1 VAAFIVCWKTAPW
14 GQPESWAPVIVLLS
28 AIPLACLQF
37 LGIHIFRNY
46 KRIQGELNEDLERAE
61 ISRLFSRT
69 TELHNE
75 MRHARGASILRRD
88 RTALTATDSP
98 HIFEAPRKSNLTQK
112 LEQYVSQRYVA
123 GEDLRLDEVDK
134 HLHEIALDQVQPLH
148 RDHEL
153 AFLIGLAGTVLG
165 LVVQISLMQSS
176 VLDKTFLTGVVVK
189 ACATLMGILVA
200 LYARSLRQRLLEDYD
215 ELVATLIQFTS
226 FYIAPW
232 FVEINSERAA
242 VSEVLRRT
250 IDEFKHTVDRVKT
263 DLSDALATAVET
275 ASNAL
280 GKRLKETF
288 ATELAESIR
297 EQITKPF
304 HAEIERLRTAISQ
317 SGDSITDGVRGLKD
331 GAREFKDEY
340 STLARASTSMGTQ
353 LRDSGNVLKSLTD
366 KFEELITQSDS
377 VAQKLKE
384 SAGELALA
392 VERSQNNHSGHNGN
406 WMKGE
411 LEKLLDDNR
420 KDRQVHA
427 ALIDKIAVELH
438 KPKRNS

>member
-1 VAAFIVCWKTAPW
+1 
-14 GQPESWAPVIVLLS
+14 
-28 AIPLACLQF
+28 
-37 LGIHIFRNY
+37 
-46 KRIQGELNEDLERAE
+46 
-61 ISRLFSRT
+61 
-69 TELHNE
+69 
-75 MRHARGASILRRD
+75 M
-88 RTALTATDSP
+88 
-98 HIFEAPRKSNLTQK
+98 
-112 LEQYVSQRYVA
+112 
-123 GEDLRLDEVDK
+123 
-134 HLHEIALDQVQPLH
+134 
-148 RDHEL
+148 
-153 AFLIGLAGTVLG
+153 LAG
-165 LVVQISLMQSS
+165 
-176 VLDKTFLTGVVVK
+176 
-189 ACATLMGILVA
+189 
-200 LYARSLRQRLLEDYD
+200 EDYD
-215 ELVATLIQFTS
+215 ELVASLVQFTS

-250 IDEFKHTVDRVKT
+250 IDEFRHTVDRVKT
-263 DLSDALATAVET
+263 DLSDALGMAVET

-353 LRDSGNVLKSLTD
+353 LRDSGNVLKSLTG

-392 VERSQNNHSGHNGN
+392 VERCQNNHSGHNGG
-406 WMKGE
+406 WTQREM
-411 LEKLLDDNR
+411 EKLLEDNR

-438 KPKRNS
+438 KPKRSS